1 MLAENVLTS
10 ILCARGYEEMKK
22 WGEERR
28 LRVEGC
34 GRSRAR
40 RAWARGYTRVCGWR
54 EAVGGVVTSSLPQ
67 SAEPGFPST
76 HLT

>member
-1 MLAENVLTS
+1 
-10 ILCARGYEEMKK
+10 MKK
-22 WGEERR
+22 WGEE
-28 LRVEGC
+28 VEGC